1 MLGGNQW
8 TSALVKVAPNPPP
21 SAPGTPG
28 DIPDPIHGFGGPN
41 GRRIRSL
48 AAGLS
53 FSTYV
58 CPARSRLGLS
68 FPELSHFFL
77 ADCAEN
83 PGIDCS
89 REGGPAPRSSG
100 SKSKKKSM
108 LFDEKVIFYS
118 RRQSGIPCLERKS
131 LTMLDPLAWRSSVDT
146 SRVSQC
152 NGRAANPPTRR
163 GSRSWRRL
171 SARRFFVAVV
181 RSCRR
186 QRTTAG
192 RKCADPRF
200 AHTSLETC
208 MACYPR
214 IAAVLLS

>member
-1 MLGGNQW
+1 MLGGNQP
-8 TSALVKVAPNPPP
+8 TCALVKVAPNPPP
-21 SAPGTPG
+21 SASGTPG
-28 DIPDPIHGFGGPN
+28 DIPDPIPGFGGPN

-58 CPARSRLGLS
+58 CPARSRLGGIYPDPGHLFLS
-68 FPELSHFFL
+68 DLDKNLGTGS
-77 ADCAEN
+77 
-83 PGIDCS
+83 S

-100 SKSKKKSM
+100 SKSKKKACFST
-108 LFDEKVIFYS
+108 KVIFYS

-181 RSCRR
+181 RSC
-186 QRTTAG
+186 G
-192 RKCADPRF
+192 C
-200 AHTSLETC
+200 C
-208 MACYPR
+208 C
-214 IAAVLLS
+214 